1 MRDILRTALRLR
13 WGSMRRLPCAVALA
27 VVCIDGAHAQSF
39 PQKSIRIVVPFSA
52 GGASDIIAR
61 IIAADLTETFGHN
74 VVVDNRGGAGT
85 VLGTEIVA
93 RAPADGHTLL
103 VNTPS
108 YTINAGVRKLPYD
121 SINDFSPVG
130 LIAVTPLM
138 LVTHPSLPVRSV
150 KDLIALAR
158 SRPGQLIYASSGQ
171 GSPTHMGM
179 ELLRFSGVR
188 MTHVPYK
195 GAAPALT
202 DLVGGHVQLM
212 QTSVIVA
219 KPHTTTGRLRA
230 IAVTTVRRSAAMP
243 EVPTIA
249 DTIPGYEVLNWWGLM
264 APAKTP
270 VPIVERLNVEVAK
283 VMAKGANRD
292 RLVSEGVEPAMG
304 APADFAAMLRNEIAK
319 WGKVGKEIGLKLD

>member
-1 MRDILRTALRLR
+1 MGL
-13 WGSMRRLPCAVALA
+13 SALA
-27 VVCIDGAHAQSF
+27 CLAAGASQAQNF
-39 PQKSIRIVVPFSA
+39 PQKAVRIVVPFSA

-61 IIAADLTETFGHN
+61 MLAADLTETFGHN
-74 VVVDNRGGAGT
+74 VMVDNRGGAGT

-108 YTINAGVRKLPYD
+108 YTINGGVRKLPYD
-121 SINDFSPVG
+121 SINDFAPVG

-138 LVTHPSLPVRSV
+138 LITHPSLPVRSV
-150 KDLIALAR
+150 KDLLALAQ

-195 GAAPALT
+195 GAAPALV

-219 KPHTTTGRLRA
+219 KPHTSTGRLRA
-230 IAVTTVRRSAAMP
+230 IAVTTARRTAAMP
-243 EVPTIA
+243 DVPTMA
-249 DTIPGYEVLNWWGLM
+249 ETIPGYEVLNWWGLM

-270 VPIVERLNVEVAK
+270 MPVIERLNAEVAK
-283 VMAKGANRD
+283 VMAKNVNRE
-292 RLVSEGVEPAMG
+292 RLSGEGVEA
-304 APADFAAMLRNEIAK
+304 APGTPGEFAAMLRGEISK
-319 WGKVGKEIGLKLD
+319 WGRVGKEIGLKLD

>member
-1 MRDILRTALRLR
+1 MRKLRHVMPCVASLAL
-13 WGSMRRLPCAVALA
+13 LPSSAE
-27 VVCIDGAHAQSF
+27 AQVF
-39 PQKSIRIVVPFSA
+39 PQKAIRIVVPFTA

-61 IIAADLTETFGHN
+61 MVAADWTDTFGHN
-74 VVVDNRGGAGT
+74 VMVDNRGGAGT

-108 YTINAGVRKLPYD
+108 FTINGGVRKLPYD
-121 SINDFSPVG
+121 SMNDFAPVG

-138 LVTHPSLPVRSV
+138 LVTHPSLPVKNM
-150 KDLIALAR
+150 KDLIALAQ

-195 GAAPALT
+195 GAAPALV
-202 DLVGGHVQLM
+202 DAVGGHVQLM
-212 QTSVIVA
+212 QTSIIVV
-219 KPHTTTGRLRA
+219 KPHTASGRLRA
-230 IAVTTVRRSAAMP
+230 IAVTTARRTAAMP
-243 EVPTIA
+243 EVPTIGE
-249 DTIPGYEVLNWWGLM
+249 TIAGYEVLNWWGLM

-270 VPIVERLNVEVAK
+270 AGVIERLNTEVAK
-283 VMAKGANRD
+283 VMAKSANHE
-292 RLVSEGVEPAMG
+292 RLSGEGVEAASGTPME
-304 APADFAAMLRNEIAK
+304 FAAMLRNEIAK
-319 WGKVGKEIGLKLD
+319 WGRVGKEVGLKLD

>member
-1 MRDILRTALRLR
+1 MNSDKTGWRIGVCVLYLTSC
-13 WGSMRRLPCAVALA
+13 G
-27 VVCIDGAHAQSF
+27 VVQAQSY
-39 PQKSIRIVVPFSA
+39 PQKPVRIVVPFTA

-61 IIAADLTETFGHN
+61 MIAADWTETFGHN
-74 VVVDNRGGAGT
+74 VMVDNRGGAGT

-93 RAPADGHTLL
+93 RAPADGYTLL

-108 YTINAGVRKLPYD
+108 FTINGGVRKLPYD
-121 SINDFSPVG
+121 SINDFAPAG

-138 LVTHPSLPVRSV
+138 LVTHPSLPV
-150 KDLIALAR
+150 KNMKELIALAK

-195 GAAPALT
+195 GAAPALV
-202 DLVGGHVQLM
+202 DAVGGHVQLM

-219 KPHTTTGRLRA
+219 RPHTATGRLRA
-230 IAVTTVRRSAAMP
+230 IAVTTAKRTGAMP
-243 EVPTIA
+243 EVPTVA
-249 DTIPGYEVLNWWGLM
+249 ETIPGYEVLNWWGLM

-270 VPIVERLNVEVAK
+270 AGVIERLNAEIAK
-283 VMAKGANRD
+283 VMSKSANRE
-292 RLVSEGVEPAMG
+292 RLSAEGVEAAPG
-304 APADFAAMLRNEIAK
+304 TPADFAVMLRNEITK
-319 WGKVGKEIGLKLD
+319 WGRVGKEISLKLD

>member
-1 MRDILRTALRLR
+1 MGVWISCMTVTSA
-13 WGSMRRLPCAVALA
+13 AF
-27 VVCIDGAHAQSF
+27 AQAY
-39 PQKSIRIVVPFSA
+39 PQKPVRIVVPFTA

-61 IIAADLTETFGHN
+61 MIAAELTETFGHN
-74 VVVDNRGGAGT
+74 VMVDNRGGAGT

-108 YTINAGVRKLPYD
+108 FTINGGVRNLPYD
-121 SINDFSPVG
+121 SMNDFAPVG

-138 LVTHPSLPVRSV
+138 LVTHPSLPV
-150 KDLIALAR
+150 KNMKELIALAKAQ
-158 SRPGQLIYASSGQ
+158 PGQLIYASSGQ

-195 GAAPALT
+195 GAAPALV
-202 DLVGGHVQLM
+202 DAVGGHVQLM

-219 KPHTTTGRLRA
+219 KPHTTSGRLRA
-230 IAVTTVRRSAAMP
+230 IAITTARRTVAMP

-249 DTIPGYEVLNWWGLM
+249 ETIPGYEVLNWWGLM

-270 VPIVERLNVEVAK
+270 AGVIERLNSEVAK
-283 VMAKGANRD
+283 VMAKGANRE
-292 RLVSEGVEPAMG
+292 RLSGEGVEAASGTPV
-304 APADFAAMLRNEIAK
+304 DFAAMLRNEIAK
-319 WGKVGKEIGLKLD
+319 WGRVGKEIGLRLD

>member
-1 MRDILRTALRLR
+1 MPCVASLAL
-13 WGSMRRLPCAVALA
+13 LPSSAE
-27 VVCIDGAHAQSF
+27 AQVF
-39 PQKSIRIVVPFSA
+39 PQKAIRIVVPFTA

-61 IIAADLTETFGHN
+61 MVAADWTDTFGHN
-74 VVVDNRGGAGT
+74 VMVDNRGGAGT

-108 YTINAGVRKLPYD
+108 FTINGGVRKLPYD
-121 SINDFSPVG
+121 SMNDFAPVG

-138 LVTHPSLPVRSV
+138 LVTHPSLPVKNM
-150 KDLIALAR
+150 KDLIALAQ

-195 GAAPALT
+195 GAAPALV
-202 DLVGGHVQLM
+202 DAVGGHVQLM
-212 QTSVIVA
+212 QTSIIVV
-219 KPHTTTGRLRA
+219 KPHTASGRLRA
-230 IAVTTVRRSAAMP
+230 IAVTTARRTAAMP
-243 EVPTIA
+243 EVPTIGE
-249 DTIPGYEVLNWWGLM
+249 TIAGYEVLNWWGLM

-270 VPIVERLNVEVAK
+270 AGVIERLNTEVAK
-283 VMAKGANRD
+283 VMAKSANHE
-292 RLVSEGVEPAMG
+292 RLSGEGVEAASGTPME
-304 APADFAAMLRNEIAK
+304 FAAMLRNEIAK
-319 WGKVGKEIGLKLD
+319 WGRVGKEVGLKLD